1 MLWRVF
7 LLRAFRSLMMVKA
20 ASFRWPGGLVATSQ
34 SRSPSQMGIRPQ
46 LLRLLFRNI
55 PMGAD
60 QITLREHLE
69 SAFVDQV
76 GEPMLYEWVL
86 SIQEL
91 LEAEFEAEP
100 IS

>member
-1 MLWRVF
+1 VEI
-7 LLRAFRSLMMVKA
+7 
-20 ASFRWPGGLVATSQ
+20 SFPEGY
-34 SRSPSQMGIRPQ
+34 PSIAPPTAI
-46 LLRLLFRNI
+46 FRNI

-69 SAFVDQV
+69 EAFVDQV

-86 SIQEL
+86 SMQEL